1 MVSKI
6 IAEMESG
13 KAPGL
18 DGLTAEHLVYAHP
31 SVVVILS
38 KLFELIVAHCII
50 PDGFRYNYIVPLPKV
65 NSRSKSM
72 RCNDFRGIAI
82 SPVILKIFEHCFL
95 KRFSNFLTG
104 SDNQFGFKKHHGC
117 GHAVYTARKIVEH
130 IIQGNGTAN
139 LCSIDLTKAFDKV
152 NHNALFIKLMKR
164 NIPLKLLQLLEMLLA
179 NCFSTVKWLGT
190 YSCFFQITFGVRQ
203 GSVLAPFLFAVYVDS
218 IAAQRSFGWN
228 AAIILYADDILLISQ
243 SITELQRMLNVCE
256 IELHWLDVS
265 INTSKSGC
273 IRIGK
278 RYNVDCAN
286 ITTLDGIALQW
297 LKEIHYLGNYIVG
310 SRLFKCSTS
319 KCKRSFFSAVNTIFG
334 KVGRVASDEVFL
346 HLMFSTCVPV
356 LMYGLEWYNLNA
368 SDLKSLDFTVTRVLM
383 KLFRTSNIDIINDC
397 VHFFDIKLPST
408 LWQQRADRFYKR
420 NYTKN
425 NNLICK
431 LMAGLLS

>member
-1 MVSKI
+1 MDSSRQASLWSNFERRQACRKQYRALIRQCGKDAELSYTNDLHEALMQNKGTTFWKIWKSKFENKKKCNEVEGLVNNQDIAEKFAEFFKSCYTANNVERAAELEAEYKLSRQTYSGFPMPENSSFNVEMISKI
-6 IAEMESG
+6 IADMESG

-95 KRFSNFLTG
+95 KRFSNFLTS

-130 IIQGNGTAN
+130 IIQGDGTAN

-190 YSCFFQITFGVRQ
+190 YSCFFPNYVWC
-203 GSVLAPFLFAVYVDS
+203 APGICLSS
-218 IAAQRSFGWN
+218 IF
-228 AAIILYADDILLISQ
+228 I
-243 SITELQRMLNVCE
+243 C
-256 IELHWLDVS
+256 
-265 INTSKSGC
+265 
-273 IRIGK
+273 
-278 RYNVDCAN
+278 
-286 ITTLDGIALQW
+286 
-297 LKEIHYLGNYIVG
+297 
-310 SRLFKCSTS
+310 
-319 KCKRSFFSAVNTIFG
+319 
-334 KVGRVASDEVFL
+334 
-346 HLMFSTCVPV
+346 
-356 LMYGLEWYNLNA
+356 
-368 SDLKSLDFTVTRVLM
+368 
-383 KLFRTSNIDIINDC
+383 
-397 VHFFDIKLPST
+397 
-408 LWQQRADRFYKR
+408 RACR
-420 NYTKN
+420 
-425 NNLICK
+425 
-431 LMAGLLS
+431 